1 MPSREFPAQ
10 RVVEGQSRDGR
21 HPCASQVAE
30 ESDLIQ
36 IVDHIRE
43 TPSSSHPFCP
53 PPQKK
58 NITVK
63 QYVAGEGTG
72 VL

>member
-1 MPSREFPAQ
+1 MPSHESPAQ
-10 RVVEGQSRDGR
+10 RVVEGQSQDGQ

-30 ESDLIQ
+30 ERGRIQ

-43 TPSSSHPFCP
+43 AHSSKSSVLPPP
-53 PPQKK
+53 PPQ
-58 NITVK
+58 
-63 QYVAGEGTG
+63 G